1 MDFQSL
7 KLFLDIAQS
16 RSFIRSAEKNYMTAS
31 TLTRHIQRMEEELG
45 QPLFLRDNRQVRLT
59 EAGERF
65 LAFAQQ
71 GWAEWQQ
78 LQNQLSPA
86 QGELEGELKVFCSV
100 TASYSHLPPILGRF
114 RQKYPKVDIKLSTG
128 DPALALEQVQSL
140 SADISVAGKP
150 EFLPNN
156 IVFHYI
162 DDIQLSIIAPRVA
175 SQATQFLQQSPI
187 DWKNIPFILPVNGPV
202 RKRIDRWFKEQKIKD
217 PIIYATVSGHEAIV
231 PMVALGFGVAL
242 LPDIVIKHSPM
253 NNQVSYV
260 NLPSPITPFE
270 LGICVQQKRLQEP
283 IINAFWQLLS
293 DNSA

>member
-31 TLTRHIQRMEEELG
+31 TLTRHIQRIEEELG

-86 QGELEGELKVFCSV
+86 QGDLEGELKVFCSV
-100 TASYSHLPPILGRF
+100 TASYSHLPPILGKF

-140 SADISVAGKP
+140 AADISVAGKP

-217 PIIYATVSGHEAIV
+217 PIILCYRLRTRSDCADGCTRLWGRTATGYC
-231 PMVALGFGVAL
+231 
-242 LPDIVIKHSPM
+242 D
-253 NNQVSYV
+253 
-260 NLPSPITPFE
+260 
-270 LGICVQQKRLQEP
+270 
-283 IINAFWQLLS
+283 
-293 DNSA
+293 

>member
-31 TLTRHIQRMEEELG
+31 TLTRHIQRMEEELE
-45 QPLFLRDNRQVRLT
+45 QPLFLRDNRQVHLT

-140 SADISVAGKP
+140 TADISVAGKP

>member
-1 MDFQSL
+1 
-7 KLFLDIAQS
+7 
-16 RSFIRSAEKNYMTAS
+16 MTAS

-231 PMVALGFGVAL
+231 PMVALGFGVAM

-283 IINAFWQLLS
+283 IIKAFWQLLS